1 MKTSVQIDTSK
12 PVLVT
17 GGSGYVASWI
27 VKQLLDEG
35 FQVRTTVRNKSN
47 TAKYQ
52 HLVDIAENAKGTLEV
67 YEADLLKEGS
77 FLEAMKGCELL
88 FHTASPFKIAGF
100 KSAQKDLVDPAVRGT
115 RNVLLS
121 ANITP
126 SLKRIVLTASV
137 ASMYGDAIESQNT
150 PNGTFTDRD
159 WNETSSLT
167 HQPYS
172 YSKTM
177 AEKEAWKME
186 GEQDQWEL
194 VTVHPGFVLGPSLT
208 PRTDSTS
215 IDFMLS
221 FLNGKYKSGVPDLSF
236 GFVDVRDV
244 AKVHIAAGLTPGASG
259 RYIAVAESMTAL
271 EVAHILRDK
280 YDGKFSIP
288 SKTVSRTLLYLVG
301 PMMGFNWKYLKRN
314 LGYPVKFDNSPSIN
328 HLGIQ
333 YTPINRTIT
342 EHAEQIINEGL
353 LKK

>member
-1 MKTSVQIDTSK
+1 MKTSVQIDSAK
-12 PVLVT
+12 PILVT

-27 VKQLLDEG
+27 VKQLLDAG
-35 FQVRTTVRNKSN
+35 YNVRTTVRNKSN
-47 TAKYQ
+47 TAKYE
-52 HLVDIAENAKGTLEV
+52 HLLDIAKESKGKLEV
-67 YEADLLKEGS
+67 FEADLMKEGT

-100 KSAQKDLVDPAVRGT
+100 KSAQKELVDPALQGT

-137 ASMYGDAIESQNT
+137 ATIYGDAIESQNT

-159 WNETSSLT
+159 WNETSSLS

-172 YSKTM
+172 YSKTV

-186 GEQDQWEL
+186 REQDQWEL

-215 IDFMLS
+215 IDFMIS
-221 FLNGKYKSGVPDLSF
+221 FLNGKYKTGVPDFTF

-244 AKVHIAAGLTPGASG
+244 AKVHVAAGMTPSAKG
-259 RYIAVAESMTAL
+259 RYIAVSESKTAL
-271 EVAHILRDK
+271 EVAQILREK
-280 YDGKFSIP
+280 YNGNYPIP
-288 SKTVSRTLLYLVG
+288 TKVVPRPLLYIVG
-301 PMMGFNWKYLKRN
+301 PMMGFKWKFLKRN
-314 LGYPVKFDNSPSIN
+314 LGYPIKFDNSPSIN

-333 YTPINRTIT
+333 YIPLKQTI
-342 EHAEQIINEGL
+342 EDHAEQIINEGL

>member
-1 MKTSVQIDTSK
+1 MKTSVQIDSSK
-12 PVLVT
+12 PILVT

-35 FQVRTTVRNKSN
+35 HNVRTTVRNKSN

-52 HLVDIAENAKGTLEV
+52 HLLDIAKESKGKLEV
-67 YEADLLKEGS
+67 FEADLMKEGT

-100 KSAQKDLVDPAVRGT
+100 KSAQKDLVDPALQGT

-137 ASMYGDAIESQNT
+137 ATIYGDAIESQNT

-159 WNETSSLT
+159 WNATSSLS

-172 YSKTM
+172 YSKTV

-186 GEQDQWEL
+186 SEQNEWEL

-215 IDFMLS
+215 IDFMIS
-221 FLNGKYKSGVPDLSF
+221 FLNGKYKTGVPDLSF

-244 AKVHIAAGLTPGASG
+244 AKIHVAAGMTPSAKG
-259 RYIAVAESMTAL
+259 RYIAVSESKTAL
-271 EVAHILRDK
+271 EVAQILREK
-280 YDGKFSIP
+280 YNGNYPIP
-288 SKTVSRTLLYLVG
+288 TKVVPRPLLYIVG
-301 PMMGFNWKYLKRN
+301 PMMGFKWKFLKRN
-314 LGYPVKFDNSPSIN
+314 LGYPIKFDNSPSIN

-333 YTPINRTIT
+333 YIPLKQTI
-342 EHAEQIINEGL
+342 EDHAEQIINEGL